1 MLLTVSF
8 SLCIVYSLVNN
19 VYRFFFLQVDN
30 VSFLS
35 YCFSKLNNIDMDSS
49 TPYVEIP
56 LSMQHPSVPAS
67 KERVSENDFQQ
78 ISSQTLLDFLPSLHN
93 VPKG

>member
-1 MLLTVSF
+1 
-8 SLCIVYSLVNN
+8 
-19 VYRFFFLQVDN
+19 
-30 VSFLS
+30 
-35 YCFSKLNNIDMDSS
+35 MDSS